1 MEPISAIAM
10 SLALGAGAIAGKEVV
25 SALVKDAYAALKG
38 LLKSRYPKVSVDHL
52 EQAPESRARRAGVE
66 EELTAA
72 SAGHDMEVVA
82 AARSLIE
89 MIQKHAPGAAAAVG
103 VDLKA
108 VSAAN
113 LRLADIAAAGTGV
126 KVEHGTFTGDID
138 IRGVRAGLTPGDP
151 PKGG

>member
-1 MEPISAIAM
+1 VHRH
-10 SLALGAGAIAGKEVV
+10 GR
-25 SALVKDAYAALKG
+25 G
-38 LLKSRYPKVSVDHL
+38 L
-52 EQAPESRARRAGVE
+52 QGVE

-72 SAGHDMEVVA
+72 SAGDDMEVVA

-89 MIQKHAPGAAAAVG
+89 MIQNHAPGAAAAVG
-103 VDLKA
+103 VDLKD

-138 IRGVRAGLTPGDP
+138 MDDTAFGLRCSMPSRCSSAISPDRLS
-151 PKGG
+151 

>member
-1 MEPISAIAM
+1 MFSMVAPGP
-10 SLALGAGAIAGKEVV
+10 LAATGN
-25 SALVKDAYAALKG
+25 
-38 LLKSRYPKVSVDHL
+38 KSRTYAVL
-52 EQAPESRARRAGVE
+52 LAE

-72 SAGHDMEVVA
+72 NAGQDMEVVA

-89 MIQKHAPGAAAAVG
+89 MIQRHAPGAAAAVG
-103 VDLKA
+103 VDLKD

-138 IRGVRAGLTPGDP
+138 IKGVRAGLTPGEP
-151 PKGG
+151 SKGG